1 MEMLMQQ
8 WVSGMSSIQRR
19 ACYKCGNVG
28 HYAGQFKKHS
38 KVVKDPHSHCLEV
51 CSSSER
57 LCYNCE
63 SPDLCG
69 LPLQA
74 NTTV

>member
-8 WVSGMSSIQRR
+8 RVLGMSSQRR

-38 KVVKDPHSHCLEV
+38 KVVNELHSHRLEV

-63 SPDLCG
+63 SSRISGPSLK
-69 LPLQA
+69 A